1 MRMTEQQLKN
11 LLKNS
16 KNVTCL
22 TDTKPKPL
30 SAEKKY
36 KELAKQANEP
46 KGLKYIK
53 KQLHYSG
60 INYVTE
66 YQFHDVRKFRFDIA
80 IPDKMIA
87 IEYEGL
93 NSEKSGHTTVTGY
106 TKDTDKYNLATSL
119 GWRILRYTAL
129 NYKTFT
135 IQIL

>member
-1 MRMTEQQLKN
+1 MTEQQLKT

-22 TDTKPKPL
+22 TYTKPKPL
-30 SAEKKY
+30 SPEKQYRK
-36 KELAKQANEP
+36 LVKQADIP
-46 KGLKYIK
+46 KGLKHIM

-66 YQFHDVRKFRFDIA
+66 YRFHDVRQYRFDIA

-93 NSEKSGHTTVTGY
+93 NSEKSGHTTLKGY
-106 TKDTDKYNLATSL
+106 TKDTDKYNLAASL
-119 GWRILRYTAL
+119 GWTVLRYTAL
-129 NYKTFT
+129 NYKSFT
-135 IQIL
+135 ITLIK